1 MGSSAPLI
9 AAGIG
14 AAVAVVALLLFDWL
28 FAGRSRSRLRETV
41 DAVPGASVVR
51 FDRDLKLVEHA
62 GAALPALAWTR
73 RETRGSE
80 ISAVLGGVEGRTLS
94 AHCRA
99 ALRGESRSIEH
110 RPLDGQRTFWIRVL
124 PLTKNGE
131 PPRAGIIVALDL
143 TDQERGRAGAD
154 EQQLEAPVVEMAR
167 SLARTQDPTIVRESI
182 CETAR
187 LVAGSQM
194 AALLELSADG
204 RGLVAK
210 MTVGGDLGGMFIPLN
225 QISGMGRAFKTKR
238 PEFSADVR
246 VTTELDRELG
256 RRTRTRSIAWYPLF
270 REGATVGVLTVG
282 WAGMVPELSFAR
294 SRALGSL
301 ATEAEIA
308 IGRSELL
315 GQLEQLARTDELTGL
330 PNRRAWDEE
339 LAKEVARAQRDDQPL
354 CVAMLDLDRF
364 KSYNDLRGHQAGDR
378 LLREAAAIWRS
389 TLRPYDTLAR
399 YGGEE
404 FGVILP
410 NCSVEEG
417 MRLVERLRRSTPEG
431 ETVSAGIAEWDRGEG
446 HEAMVGRA
454 DAALY
459 AAKAQ
464 GRDRA
469 VAASEGHPV
478 GEGA

>member
-1 MGSSAPLI
+1 M
-9 AAGIG
+9 
-14 AAVAVVALLLFDWL
+14 VAVVAILLYDWFL
-28 FAGRSRSRLRETV
+28 SGRSRSRLRETV

-51 FDRDLKLVEHA
+51 FDRELRVTERA
-62 GAALPALAWTR
+62 GATLPALVWTR
-73 RETRGSE
+73 SDAVGSE
-80 ISAVLGGVEGRTLS
+80 LVDLVNGVEGRTLS

-110 RPLDGQRTFWIRVL
+110 RPLDAERTFWIRIL
-124 PLTKNGE
+124 PLTQNGE
-131 PPRAGIIVALDL
+131 SPRAGLIVAIDL
-143 TDQERGRAGAD
+143 TDQERGRAGAT
-154 EQQLEAPVVEMAR
+154 EQELEGQVTEMSR
-167 SLARTQDPTIVRESI
+167 SLARTQDPAIVRETL

-187 LVAGSQM
+187 VVAGSQM

-210 MTVGGDLGGMFIPLN
+210 STVGGELGGMFIPLN
-225 QISGMGRAFKTKR
+225 RVSGMSRAFKSKR

-246 VTTELDRELG
+246 IATAADRELG

-270 REGATVGVLTVG
+270 REGTAVGLLTVG
-282 WAGMVPELSFAR
+282 WAGMVPEVSFAR
-294 SRALGSL
+294 SRALESL

-364 KSYNDLRGHQAGDR
+364 KAYNDLRGHQAGDR

-404 FGVILP
+404 FGAILP
-410 NCSVEEG
+410 NCSVDEG
-417 MRLVERLRRSTPEG
+417 LRLVERLRRSTPEG
-431 ETVSAGIAEWDRGEG
+431 ETVSVGIAEWDRGEG

-459 AAKAQ
+459 AAKSQ
-464 GRDRA
+464 GRNCA
-469 VAASEGHPV
+469 VAAGAEPV
-478 GEGA
+478 GGQT